1 MLRKILNIVIVLVIV
16 GAISVVFINLYN
28 SSKLEDNNF
37 ETTKEETSE
46 KKSSK
51 DKKETTE
58 ETNTND
64 SNEEN
69 NEDTQTQ
76 EENSATD
83 EENSETS
90 TEDESTSN
98 ISGSE
103 VAVASTSSFE
113 NKNIQIIGSIV
124 LIIGVSTII
133 IKTRKI

>member
-51 DKKETTE
+51 DKKETTK

-90 TEDESTSN
+90 TKDESTSN

>member
-16 GAISVVFINLYN
+16 GAISIVFINLYN

-46 KKSSK
+46 KNSFKN
-51 DKKETTE
+51 KKETTK

-103 VAVASTSSFE
+103 VAVASTSSFK

>member
-16 GAISVVFINLYN
+16 GAISIVFINLYN
-28 SSKLEDNNF
+28 STKLEDNNF

-103 VAVASTSSFE
+103 VAVASTSSFK

>member
-76 EENSATD
+76 EENNATD

>member
-51 DKKETTE
+51 DKKETTK

>member
-28 SSKLEDNNF
+28 NSKLEDNNF

-46 KKSSK
+46 KNSSK
-51 DKKETTE
+51 NKKETTE

-103 VAVASTSSFE
+103 VAVASTSSFK

>member
-83 EENSETS
+83 EKNSETS

-103 VAVASTSSFE
+103 VAVASTSSFK

>member
-16 GAISVVFINLYN
+16 GAISIVFINLYN

-37 ETTKEETSE
+37 ETTKE
-46 KKSSK
+46 
-51 DKKETTE
+51 
-58 ETNTND
+58 TNTND
-64 SNEEN
+64 SNKEN

-103 VAVASTSSFE
+103 VAVASTSSFK

>member
-46 KKSSK
+46 KNSSK
-51 DKKETTE
+51 NKKETTK

>member
-51 DKKETTE
+51 DKKETTK

-90 TEDESTSN
+90 TKDESTSN

-103 VAVASTSSFE
+103 VAVASTSSFK

>member
-16 GAISVVFINLYN
+16 GAISIVFINLYN

-46 KKSSK
+46 KNSSK
-51 DKKETTE
+51 NKKETTK

>member
-103 VAVASTSSFE
+103 VAVASTSSFK